1 MMQVRRELATVVDE
15 ESAHLDALI
24 GEAVEMAEL
33 DAKVLKV
40 QRAPQH
46 TRMLLEHAIEASR
59 TLLRRH
65 QVTVMV
71 QEPDTPVWFDAKLL
85 GRVFRHLIE
94 NAAQYSPPESRIVL
108 RSRRVEGRLEFE
120 VEDSGHGID
129 KVRFA
134 AYLRE
139 VLSRQKGRETRQ
151 GNWHGARHCPRHHA
165 GARRRD
171 RSREQSGTR
180 ERLSFLGAAGRETGN
195 RNRVMI
201 RLVLRS
207 SRTQCRGLR
216 WSFVSPTQERGP
228 RARRQWE

>member
-1 MMQVRRELATVVDE
+1 MVDE

-94 NAAQYSPPESRIVL
+94 NAAQYSPPEGRIVL

-129 KVRFA
+129 KGDLPHIFEKFYRGKKGAKLGKGTGMGLAIARAIRFA
-134 AYLRE
+134 HGGE
-139 VLSRQKGRETRQ
+139 SRSK
-151 GNWHGARHCPRHHA
+151 AI
-165 GARRRD
+165 
-171 RSREQSGTR
+171 
-180 ERLSFLGAAGRETGN
+180 
-195 RNRVMI
+195 RNRGV
-201 RLVLRS
+201 
-207 SRTQCRGLR
+207 
-216 WSFVSPTQERGP
+216 SFVSGCRWMTNRQLKP
-228 RARRQWE
+228 REDL